1 MSQLGN
7 NYINNNASEIVKLLK
22 SLTKEKREVF
32 ISELDDDERD
42 SLMYNWDIWARPKQL
57 EYRNNMF
64 ITLARCGR
72 GFGKT
77 RMSSE
82 AMIEW
87 ERNSYR
93 HFYIC
98 NINPGSVRDVNVLGE
113 SGILACAPPWN
124 KPEYQ
129 SSKACLVWPSGAKA
143 LMFSGAA
150 PDQPRGKQCEKAIID
165 ELFSYAYPE
174 ELYDNIAFGCRLGDH
189 PQILITS
196 TPKTTEFMRKLMK
209 DKRCHIISGSTFENK
224 DNLAKSFIQTMEEK
238 YGDTRLGRQELYG
251 ELLNDNPNAVFNR
264 EYIDRNRV
272 DDVQEPLSYIVV
284 GVDPAVSNKKKSNMT
299 GISVVGLGRESGH
312 AYVLADLSTD
322 GPPELWGKVSIE
334 AYHQYNCDCLLYED
348 NQGGLMVEA
357 VIHSIDPDVVC
368 KPMHAVKG
376 KAGRAEPVSI
386 KYEKG
391 LVHHVGIFPKLED
404 QMVDFEPGDTG
415 PSSPDRMDALVWCL
429 TYLLINKLR
438 TTAPIILG
446 ATGLETEGVF
456 SARSDTIFTGR
467 DHNWKL

>member
-1 MSQLGN
+1 MSRVVN

-22 SLTKEKREVF
+22 KLSKEEREKF
-32 ISELDDDERD
+32 IAELDDDERD

-87 ERNSYR
+87 ERNGYR

-165 ELFSYAYPE
+165 ECFSYAFPE
-174 ELYDNIAFGCRLGDH
+174 ELYDNVAMGCRLGDN

-209 DKRCHIISGSTFENK
+209 DPRCHIISGSTFENK
-224 DNLAKSFIQTMEEK
+224 DNLATSFIQTMEEK

-251 ELLNDNPNAVFNR
+251 ELLNDNPNAAFNR
-264 EYIDRNRV
+264 AYIDQYRV
-272 DDVQEPLSYIVV
+272 EEILEPLSYT
-284 GVDPAVSNKKKSNMT
+284 AVSIDPSVSANKKSNLT
-299 GISVVGLGRESGH
+299 GIIVAGLGKESGD
-312 AYVLADLSTD
+312 AYVLDDLTQD
-322 GPPELWGKVSIE
+322 GAPEHWAKVAID
-334 AYHQYNCDCLLYED
+334 AYHQYGCDCILYEN
-348 NQGGLMVEA
+348 NQGGLLVESVLKA
-357 VIHSIDPDVVC
+357 VDPDIVC
-368 KPMHAVKG
+368 KPVNSSKS
-376 KAGRAEPVSI
+376 KLSRAEPVSI
-386 KYEKG
+386 KYQKG
-391 LVHHVGIFPKLED
+391 KVHHVGVFPKLED
-404 QMVDFEPGDTG
+404 QMVDWSPGD
-415 PSSPDRMDALVWCL
+415 PSPDRMDALVHIL
-429 TYLLINKLR
+429 TFLLINKLK
-438 TTAPIILG
+438 TTSPIITG
-446 ATGLETEGVF
+446 ATGLNNNTF
-456 SARSDTIFTGR
+456 SSLNDTIFTGR
-467 DHNWKL
+467 DNRWQR